1 MSKIATFAS
10 QIFPMKTIN
19 DFSFAGKKVLIRVDF
34 NVPLNAALEVTDDTR
49 IIAVVPTIQ
58 KILNDGGAV
67 ILMSHLGRPKGGYEE
82 KYSLKHVVSCLS
94 NALQL
99 PVKFAKDCIG
109 EAAEQAAKDLK
120 MGEVLLLENLR
131 FHVEEEKG
139 DTLFSQQLASLGDFY
154 VNDAFGTAH
163 RRHASTAVIAEF
175 FKTYKALGLLMAA
188 EVENI
193 QKVLNNAERPYTAII
208 GGAKVSSKINIIKN
222 LADNV
227 DNFLIGGGMVF
238 TFIKALGGHVGKSL
252 TEDEMINNAKEII
265 ALCKKTGAKLY
276 LPVDS
281 VCSSEFSEQ
290 GTIATYNTDQ
300 IPDGYMGLDIG
311 EKAIKEYTDVIATSK
326 TIMWNGPMGVFEM
339 SSFQK
344 GTQQIGIAVA
354 NATEHGAFSLVGGG
368 DSVAAVNKFNLGDSI
383 SYVSTGGGAMLELM
397 EGITLPGVAAIA
409 D

>member
-1 MSKIATFAS
+1 
-10 QIFPMKTIN
+10 MKTIN

-49 IIAVVPTIQ
+49 IIAAVPTIQ

-175 FKTYKALGLLMAA
+175 FKTHKALGLLMAA

-409 D
+409 E

>member
-1 MSKIATFAS
+1 
-10 QIFPMKTIN
+10 
-19 DFSFAGKKVLIRVDF
+19 LIRVDF
-34 NVPLNAALEVTDDTR
+34 NVPLNAAFEVTDDTR
-49 IIAVVPTIQ
+49 IVAAVPTIQ

-82 KYSLKHVVSCLS
+82 KYSLKHVIGCLGD
-94 NALQL
+94 ALGL

-175 FKTYKALGLLMAA
+175 FKTHKALGLLMAA

-238 TFIKALGGHVGKSL
+238 TFIKALGGQVGKSL

-281 VCSSEFSEQ
+281 VCSSEFSEH
-290 GTIATYNTDQ
+290 GTIATYSTNQ

-354 NATEHGAFSLVGGG
+354 NATEYGAFSLVGGG